1 MQILLEKKKME
12 LYLFGDMGGLFM
24 AHVFFEQKLS
34 LEKKKVIEIMVLTY

>member
-1 MQILLEKKKME
+1 ME

-34 LEKKKVIEIMVLTY
+34 LEKKKSN